1 VTLIKEIYQRE
12 TDSHET
18 HGRVQR
24 SDRRVRRSWRRDR
37 CAYPYALSRV
47 MLIRTNLAKNII
59 LAGVKS
65 VTVYDPEL
73 VQIQDLSS
81 QASTRHFIFEDSY
94 SSYLSG
100 SF

>member
-1 VTLIKEIYQRE
+1 
-12 TDSHET
+12 
-18 HGRVQR
+18 
-24 SDRRVRRSWRRDR
+24 
-37 CAYPYALSRV
+37 
-47 MLIRTNLAKNII
+47 MLMRTNLAKNII

-81 QASTRHFIFEDSY
+81 QASTQHFIFEDSY

>member
-1 VTLIKEIYQRE
+1 MK
-12 TDSHET
+12 T
-18 HGRVQR
+18 H
-24 SDRRVRRSWRRDR
+24 
-37 CAYPYALSRV
+37 
-47 MLIRTNLAKNII
+47 LAKNII

-81 QASTRHFIFEDSY
+81 QASTRHFTFKY
-94 SSYLSG
+94 SPSPYLSG

>member
-1 VTLIKEIYQRE
+1 MKRMAASNVLLVGLDGLGVEIGARIF
-12 TDSHET
+12 
-18 HGRVQR
+18 
-24 SDRRVRRSWRRDR
+24 
-37 CAYPYALSRV
+37 YALFRV
-47 MLIRTNLAKNII
+47 MLMKPHLAKNII

-81 QASTRHFIFEDSY
+81 QASTRHFIFEDTSL
-94 SSYLSG
+94 SYLSL

>member
-1 VTLIKEIYQRE
+1 
-12 TDSHET
+12 
-18 HGRVQR
+18 
-24 SDRRVRRSWRRDR
+24 
-37 CAYPYALSRV
+37 

>member
-1 VTLIKEIYQRE
+1 MK
-12 TDSHET
+12 
-18 HGRVQR
+18 
-24 SDRRVRRSWRRDR
+24 
-37 CAYPYALSRV
+37 
-47 MLIRTNLAKNII
+47 IRLAKNII

-81 QASTRHFIFEDSY
+81 QASTRHFIFEGSP

-100 SF
+100 LF